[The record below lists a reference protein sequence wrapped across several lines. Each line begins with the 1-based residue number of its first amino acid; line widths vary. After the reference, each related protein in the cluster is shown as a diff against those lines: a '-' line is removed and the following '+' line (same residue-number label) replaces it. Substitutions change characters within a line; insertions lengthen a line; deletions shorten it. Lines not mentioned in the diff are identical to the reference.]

1 MNQTI
6 LINDANIDIEII
18 EKILEAAE
26 LPKAKI
32 LLILSDGY
40 LSGEYLGCCIPRD
53 LIKYQNSIG
62 VFIPYLQQK
71 WDCVVALSVK
81 ACNYRYSHE
90 AYFAYLLGH
99 ELGHAHVCIR
109 DISTHIF
116 SCILQPPF
124 ICEASKKQV
133 KFWHELPHEKLFDR
147 FGIFTT
153 QSIFNHDQIYSEI
166 QSLMNVPECK
176 DKDRLDMMLSLPPFD
191 GFDGLRNELVTFAIP
206 YKDELVKLW
215 RDELSTATTPTLL
228 ELIDDFDQLFIHL

>member
-6 LINDANIDIEII
+6 LVNDANIDLEII
-18 EKILEAAE
+18 EEVLEAAE

-32 LLILSDGY
+32 LLILSDGC
-40 LSGEYLGCCIPRD
+40 LQGGYLGSCIPRD
-53 LIKYQNSIG
+53 LIKYENSIG
-62 VFIPYLQQK
+62 VFKPYIQQK
-71 WDCVVALSVK
+71 WDYVVALSVK

-99 ELGHAHVCIR
+99 ELGHVHVCIC
-109 DISTHIF
+109 DISTHIY
-116 SCILQPPF
+116 SCILQSF
-124 ICEASKKQV
+124 ICQASKKKVTQ
-133 KFWHELPHEKLFDR
+133 WHEIPHEKLFDQ
-147 FGIFTT
+147 FGIFIA
-153 QSIFNHDQIYSEI
+153 QSIFSHDQIYSEI

-206 YKDELVKLW
+206 YKDELIKLW

-228 ELIDDFDQLFIHL
+228 ELIDDFDRLFIHL